1 LWYWNKILED
11 KSPNIHLLM
20 KKNLNM
26 HDNLNN
32 LLNLVHYMFY
42 NWNDNLFCFL
52 FFQWKENCE
61 SIIQERKKKKKKK
74 NYFDKLLMNQNNLW
88 DIHQNNFYY
97 KVPIIFVIE
106 GTIKKKL
113 KWNKLTFGE
122 IQDKQ
127 LEFDG
132 PSHVSHPVSHAI
144 TNFWRKKK
152 EEKKI
157 IKIWNWD
164 KEIMKLIKNN
174 ETKKQRKEKNFTL
187 TKIRWIDENWK
198 RFWRTWSNTFFC

>member
-1 LWYWNKILED
+1 MTNSWWIRITCGTFIKTIF
-11 KSPNIHLLM
+11 IG
-20 KKNLNM
+20 KNL
-26 HDNLNN
+26 
-32 LLNLVHYMFY
+32 
-42 NWNDNLFCFL
+42 
-52 FFQWKENCE
+52 
-61 SIIQERKKKKKKK
+61 
-74 NYFDKLLMNQNNLW
+74 
-88 DIHQNNFYY
+88 FYY
-97 KVPIIFVIE
+97 YYYYYWRNN
-106 GTIKKKL
+106 KKKL
-113 KWNKLTFGE
+113 KRNKLTFGE

-198 RFWRTWSNTFFC
+198 RFWRTWSNTFFCLWNIILISFTC